1 MNFGKKLNG
10 LSVLG
15 RRRQRVQK
23 CFCVRSMKEMRHF
36 LVRSFENLSLNT
48 ICCFIFPLTFIWQ
61 TLLSS
66 GGLLKYAFH
75 HFFFWSENKWKMM
88 LEIVGS
94 IKGSTTLICQ
104 FKSSFLKPTFW
115 IFDHLYFMLNKLST
129 IYKGF

>member
-1 MNFGKKLNG
+1 MKWTLERNLMAFPSWGEGGKEYKNARCKKWNIFWFDRL
-10 LSVLG
+10 
-15 RRRQRVQK
+15 K
-23 CFCVRSMKEMRHF
+23 
-36 LVRSFENLSLNT
+36 T
-48 ICCFIFPLTFIWQ
+48 YPWTTCCFIFPLTFIRQ

-66 GGLLKYAFH
+66 SGLLKYAFH